1 MSLWWIFSVLIAERF
16 LELRIAEKNRKIL
29 LDSGGREFFA
39 ETYPTMVGMHVL
51 FFVALIVESHP
62 WQIPLNALTWFSLAM
77 FVLLQALRYWCIA
90 SLGNN
95 WNTRIILVPN
105 GEVCTCGPY
114 RYLRHP
120 NYLAVVLEFAII
132 PLLARAPLTLV
143 VFSLVNL
150 LILRQ
155 RITLEELVLKKYT
168 DYENVLITKGNKRQA
183 L

>member
-1 MSLWWIFSVLIAERF
+1 MSLWWIFSIVIAERL
-16 LELRIAEKNRKIL
+16 LELRIAENNRKFL
-29 LDSGGREFFA
+29 LNRGGREFFA

-62 WQIPLNALTWFSLAM
+62 WQIPLNVLTWFGLVM
-77 FVLLQALRYWCIA
+77 FVLLQTLRYWCIA
-90 SLGNN
+90 SLGRN
-95 WNTRIILVPN
+95 WNTRIILIPN
-105 GEVCTCGPY
+105 GEVCTSGPY

-120 NYLAVVLEFAII
+120 NYLAVALEFAVI

-155 RITLEELVLKKYT
+155 RITLEEQVLKKYT
-168 DYENVLITKGNKRQA
+168 DYENVLTAKGNKKKV